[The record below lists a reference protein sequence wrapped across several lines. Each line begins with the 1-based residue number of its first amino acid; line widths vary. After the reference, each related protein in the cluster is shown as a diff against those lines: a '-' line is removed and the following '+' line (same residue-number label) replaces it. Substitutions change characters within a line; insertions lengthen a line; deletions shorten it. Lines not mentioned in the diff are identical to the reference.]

1 MMKTNGENMG
11 RIVQRA
17 VESEFQEKG
26 YSGTKMLAI
35 VRQAGVAC
43 LMLHYYYKR
52 WKTVSSGHAAEN
64 AWDSPF
70 CRECCCNLE
79 TLETICDGEGS
90 GVSDGEWKQ
99 E

>member
-1 MMKTNGENMG
+1 MEKHGTNRPKSGGE
-11 RIVQRA
+11 RILGER
-17 VESEFQEKG
+17 
-26 YSGTKMLAI
+26 YSGAKMLAI
-35 VRQAGVAC
+35 ARRAGVAC

-79 TLETICDGEGS
+79 TLETICEEEGS